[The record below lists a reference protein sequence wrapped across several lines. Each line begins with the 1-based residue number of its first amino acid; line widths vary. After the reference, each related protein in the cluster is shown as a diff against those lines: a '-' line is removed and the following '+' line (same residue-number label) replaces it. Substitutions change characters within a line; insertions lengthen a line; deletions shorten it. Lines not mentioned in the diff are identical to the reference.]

1 MVRMKPAKKPQLR
14 TQVEGVTEMPN
25 TTYYNQ
31 ECPTCGRKLNVRVEY
46 LGRKVVCQHCRAPF
60 LAWDPEGAPSATQEA
75 SLSGTRLLDRAQ
87 ELIDQAEAKIAESR
101 IIRAKID
108 PDDVKVREK
117 SNVSG

>member
-1 MVRMKPAKKPQLR
+1 MVTMNPAQRPRSSQ
-14 TQVEGVTEMPN
+14 QVEGITDMPN
-25 TTYYNQ
+25 TTYYVQ

-60 LAWDPEGAPSATQEA
+60 LAWDPEGAPAAATQEA

-87 ELIDQAEAKIAESR
+87 ELIEQAEAKIAESR

-108 PDDVKVREK
+108 PEEARIR
-117 SNVSG
+117 G